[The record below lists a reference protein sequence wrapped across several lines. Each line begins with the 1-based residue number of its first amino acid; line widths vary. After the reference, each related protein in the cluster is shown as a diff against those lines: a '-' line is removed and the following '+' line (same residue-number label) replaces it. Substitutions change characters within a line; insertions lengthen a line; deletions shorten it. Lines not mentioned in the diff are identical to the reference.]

1 MRSESGE
8 TEYELERIKDK
19 AFKLDR
25 QLADTIIKLNNAQK
39 TINQNN
45 NNGTSVANNHV
56 NNYCDQNGH
65 IVLQNNF
72 NVNNS
77 NNSTSNANSN
87 SSNNMRLNDKTA
99 NLTEKQVREI
109 EIETNSNYNSINNLF
124 VYLKKLHDMEFDL
137 EQQRDIANNRL
148 NELEKLNSEYQA
160 ALRQIEKLK
169 ADVS

>member
-1 MRSESGE
+1 MEDRISELENELKEMRSESGE

-77 NNSTSNANSN
+77 NNNTNSTSNANSN
-87 SSNNMRLNDKTA
+87 STNNMRLNDKTA

-109 EIETNSNYNSINNLF
+109 EIDRDRN
-124 VYLKKLHDMEFDL
+124 KL
-137 EQQRDIANNRL
+137 
-148 NELEKLNSEYQA
+148 ELTL
-160 ALRQIEKLK
+160 
-169 ADVS
+169 